1 VVDIAHIQ
9 IKLISFIADI
19 QSLFSDKQHMIF
31 QKNKVMVLQRIFNVL
46 LISSD
51 DIFIQQ

>member
-1 VVDIAHIQ
+1 
-9 IKLISFIADI
+9 
-19 QSLFSDKQHMIF
+19 MIF